1 MIRTWK
7 KTSQFFSNWLV
18 TMTFSLFA
26 NKQQHQREI
35 LLFGGADSGG
45 GRVYTSFSQFPPAV
59 RGTPTVVFWKTK
71 KMITGRDDVQ
81 AFLQMHQR
89 AKPPQ
94 QRATRAARPPAPVE
108 PSATVKGGGAIYDN
122 HSKIATVS
130 HATEVA
136 SDAAKPCDLPVVD
149 LPSDLP
155 VDQASKEKS
164 VDAASIS
171 TPLEPSVPN
180 SSTEA
185 RICDGEDRDSSTA
198 SSDPVERQRTSNQDK
213 IDTPP
218 PLEKEESCVDLPSAR
233 SIESSGES
241 GGSPAKKKQTRKLK
255 VRFEDEVDASSPHTQ
270 IDEIGQTSDMAGEPS
285 LHGPSILGSTLG
297 EATIDTSAASHTAT
311 TSVDLAVEPKRR
323 TRKKKSDV
331 VEARVAEANVQA
343 SEEVVSSIEEP
354 APKKKRAPRKKKVV
368 MEL

>member
-1 MIRTWK
+1 
-7 KTSQFFSNWLV
+7 
-18 TMTFSLFA
+18 MTFSLFA

-35 LLFGGADSGG
+35 QLFGGADSGG

-108 PSATVKGGGAIYDN
+108 PSATGKGRGAIYDN
-122 HSKIATVS
+122 HTKIATVS

-136 SDAAKPCDLPVVD
+136 SDAAKPRDLPVVD

-218 PLEKEESCVDLPSAR
+218 PLDKEESCVDLPSAR
-233 SIESSGES
+233 SMESSGETIDRIERDP
-241 GGSPAKKKQTRKLK
+241 PAKKKQTRKRK
-255 VRFEDEVDASSPHTQ
+255 VRFEDEVDASSPQTQ
-270 IDEIGQTSDMAGEPS
+270 IDETGQTSDPNPPCQEGDMAGEPS
-285 LHGPSILGSTLG
+285 LHGPSIPRSTLG

-323 TRKKKSDV
+323 TRKKKSDA
-331 VEARVAEANVQA
+331 VEARVAEANVKA
-343 SEEVVSSIEEP
+343 SEEVVYSTEEP